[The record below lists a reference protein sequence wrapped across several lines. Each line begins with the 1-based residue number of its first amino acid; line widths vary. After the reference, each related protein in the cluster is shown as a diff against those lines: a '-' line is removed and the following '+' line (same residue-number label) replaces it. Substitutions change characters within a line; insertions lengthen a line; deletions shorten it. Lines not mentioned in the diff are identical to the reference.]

1 MDGYRKSK
9 DVSVMQPLE
18 VLEPSQSVSNAQ
30 VIDLQEDRNGQ
41 FHRSFT
47 PRQVHIIALGS
58 NIGSGVFIGTG
69 KALASGGPGSMVIAY
84 ALVCSGVW
92 AVLQTLSEMTIAFPT
107 SGNYIDYAGR
117 WVDPA
122 LAFGAGFAEW
132 LGWVAIVGSEATFFT
147 VLVDYWAE
155 GSFPAAAG
163 YTIFIV
169 ASLSVFLLPN
179 KWFARYEYITSIV
192 KIFTFLI
199 IILVSLAIVCG
210 AGPQG
215 YVHRGVS
222 WSELPAFKNGF
233 GGFATCALLAMW
245 AVGDQVFIGIIG
257 GEAQSPRFS
266 MAHATKLVP
275 FRVNVVY
282 MLSVIFVTLLV
293 RSDDDHLLGG
303 SGIAASPFII
313 AVRDVGIP
321 GIGHVLNSGMI
332 VGILAISAESI
343 YLCSRVLRTMA
354 HQKLIPEAWA
364 KVDSAG
370 RPRWALLI
378 STIVGVALTYIQ
390 LSAGGLKVFSW
401 LLSITSA
408 SFFMMWMIIAI
419 TNWRFRQALRA
430 QDDKLFR
437 EVYAWSAW
445 KWPLPPWYLLT
456 ISTLLLACC
465 LATSIDPLGDTPFSA
480 YAFFQNNLGVLLIV
494 ASTLGYKVIRRTRWV
509 DPKEADLIQ
518 GRRTLSTE
526 EIVQLDNYYRMS
538 TWRRFCTYAQL
549 W

>member
-1 MDGYRKSK
+1 
-9 DVSVMQPLE
+9 
-18 VLEPSQSVSNAQ
+18 
-30 VIDLQEDRNGQ
+30 
-41 FHRSFT
+41 
-47 PRQVHIIALGS
+47 
-58 NIGSGVFIGTG
+58 
-69 KALASGGPGSMVIAY
+69 
-84 ALVCSGVW
+84 
-92 AVLQTLSEMTIAFPT
+92 
-107 SGNYIDYAGR
+107 
-117 WVDPA
+117 
-122 LAFGAGFAEW
+122 
-132 LGWVAIVGSEATFFT
+132 
-147 VLVDYWAE
+147 
-155 GSFPAAAG
+155 
-163 YTIFIV
+163 
-169 ASLSVFLLPN
+169 
-179 KWFARYEYITSIV
+179 
-192 KIFTFLI
+192 
-199 IILVSLAIVCG
+199 
-210 AGPQG
+210 
-215 YVHRGVS
+215 
-222 WSELPAFKNGF
+222 
-233 GGFATCALLAMW
+233 
-245 AVGDQVFIGIIG
+245 
-257 GEAQSPRFS
+257 

-321 GIGHVLNSGMI
+321 GIGHVLNVGMI